1 MKEVVYCY
9 GLDYCA
15 NFGVLYV
22 DGKLVVND
30 MRAGIHELL
39 IALGYEGY
47 QELQV
52 DQTWIEHLGW
62 DFPANLKDV
71 KFLEK

>member
-1 MKEVVYCY
+1 MKDVVYCY

-15 NFGVLYV
+15 HFGVLYV
-22 DGKLVVND
+22 DGKLIVSD
-30 MRAGIHELL
+30 MRHGVHELL

-52 DQTWIEHLGW
+52 DQKWINDLGW
-62 DFPANLKDV
+62 DFPNNLKDV
-71 KFLEK
+71 KLLGK